1 MSNLGGFFTFEWL
14 ENLYLDD
21 DEAVEVL
28 KTLTLSLHKKRFV
41 AYGGIF
47 KTIKQELKLTIKYVL
62 FDKIEDMIL
71 LQTYNKQYLL
81 I

>member
-1 MSNLGGFFTFEWL
+1 MLIPPYIKSF
-14 ENLYLDD
+14 
-21 DEAVEVL
+21 
-28 KTLTLSLHKKRFV
+28 
-41 AYGGIF
+41 
-47 KTIKQELKLTIKYVL
+47 IKQENKHFLFKIKYVL